1 MHASTVDQPQVFK
14 DSILNALERDIE
26 FGNLCD
32 SEPYRNWNVQV
43 TVNFVGGDPRK
54 VEITKLSR
62 KDK

>member
-14 DSILNALERDIE
+14 DAIIRAIETDPVFTALRTTD
-26 FGNLCD
+26 
-32 SEPYRNWNVQV
+32 PYVNWNVQL
-43 TVNFVGGDPRK
+43 TVNFVGGEPRK